1 MHALVLS
8 LITLTAGSSNQ
19 SRSAAVDGL
28 PVGWNR
34 WEGLGERG
42 HVVVSLPLLAFI
54 LLVSSS
60 SLLASRLL
68 LLVLEGLVEVAAGAP
83 ALLDD
88 VASPFALEAEG
99 GSVARFWVV
108 GSGISQAP
116 GADAIG
122 YLGHRPLDV
131 GGDQQ
136 RHGHQLPP
144 PGRC

>member
-68 LLVLEGLVEVAAGAP
+68 LLVLAGLVEVAADAP

-88 VASPFALEAEG
+88 MAGPFALEAEG
-99 GSVARFWVV
+99 GLVARVWVI
-108 GSGISQAP
+108 GSSISQAP
-116 GADAIG
+116 G
-122 YLGHRPLDV
+122 
-131 GGDQQ
+131 
-136 RHGHQLPP
+136 
-144 PGRC
+144 RCHW